1 MKNYLVKRY
10 IETVNPEQVEIEDRE
25 YADDPAEFIEM
36 YGMEEMEKITEFIF
50 QDDDSEDLFWIR
62 KDNNGYFVESYQCIQ
77 TEVVDEEEEVFEL
90 FKYKLIEVE
99 PNVYS
104 SSEDPAYN
112 DHEFE
117 DCLVIVKEVD

>member
-10 IETVNPEQVEIEDRE
+10 IETVNPEDVDIQDRE
-25 YADDPAEFIEM
+25 YADDPAKFIEM
-36 YGMEEMEKITEFIF
+36 YGMEEMEKVTESIF

-62 KDNNGYFVESYQCIQ
+62 KDTNGYFVESYQCIQ